1 MKAAM
6 IGTIGLAGIAAMG
19 AYAASGVNSGSSG
32 SVRHERIVNQP
43 PEVVFNALAY
53 EASTFRG
60 RTGRTF
66 SRGPDGQSWPITY
79 RFDAR
84 PNEYVSLVSVAN
96 NTEIA
101 DLTFSI
107 APAEGGKTR
116 LTADIDLDGGPL
128 NIKPNFTLLKAAS
141 AKALDQTVA
150 SIENGMNPSLYGWDY
165 GSAMG
170 EAERRESVQ
179 RGIHPED
186 PTRAVIVQRRER
198 EAKMRAAARPMVDVS
213 KRAYRQRDGY

>member
-1 MKAAM
+1 MKTAM
-6 IGTIGLAGIAAMG
+6 IGMVGIVAAG
-19 AYAASGVNSGSSG
+19 AYATSGGSSGNSG

-66 SRGPDGQSWPITY
+66 SQRPDGKSWPITY

-96 NTEIA
+96 NTEIS
-101 DLTFSI
+101 DVSFSI
-107 APAEGGKTR
+107 APAEGGRTK
-116 LTADIDLDGGPL
+116 LTADIDLDGAPV
-128 NIKPNFTLLKAAS
+128 NIKPNLALFKAAS
-141 AKALDQTVA
+141 AKALDLTVA
-150 SIENGMNPSLYGWDY
+150 SIENGMNPSLHGWDY
-165 GSAMG
+165 GNAMG
-170 EAERRESVQ
+170 EAERRETVQ

-186 PTRAVIVQRRER
+186 PTRAVMVQRRER
-198 EAKMRAAARPMVDVS
+198 EEKMRAAAKPMVDVG
-213 KRAYRQRDGY
+213 KHGHRYRHGY

>member
-6 IGTIGLAGIAAMG
+6 ISLVGIAAMG

-96 NTEIA
+96 NTEIS
-101 DLTFSI
+101 DVTFSI
-107 APAEGGKTR
+107 SPAEGGKTK
-116 LTADIDLDGGPL
+116 LTADIDLDGAPV
-128 NIKPNFTLLKAAS
+128 NIKPNFALFKAAS
-141 AKALDQTVA
+141 AKALDLTVA
-150 SIENGMNPSLYGWDY
+150 SIENGMSPSLQGWDY

-170 EAERRESVQ
+170 EAERRETVQ

-186 PTRAVIVQRRER
+186 PTRAVMVQRRER
-198 EAKMRAAARPMVDVS
+198 EEKMRAAAKPMVDVG
-213 KRAYRQRDGY
+213 KHGHRYRHGY

>member
-1 MKAAM
+1 MKTAM
-6 IGTIGLAGIAAMG
+6 LGMVGIAAAG
-19 AYAASGVNSGSSG
+19 VYATSGGNSG

-53 EASTFRG
+53 EASSFRG

-66 SRGPDGQSWPITY
+66 SRGQDGQSWPITY
-79 RFDAR
+79 RFDAK

-101 DLTFSI
+101 DVTFSI
-107 APAEGGKTR
+107 APADGGKTR
-116 LTADIDLDGGPL
+116 LTADIDLDGAPV
-128 NIKPNFTLLKAAS
+128 NIKPNFALFKAAS
-141 AKALDQTVA
+141 AKALDVTVA
-150 SIENGMNPSLYGWDY
+150 SIENGMSPSLQGWDY

-186 PTRAVIVQRRER
+186 PTRAVMVQRRER
-198 EAKMRAAARPMVDVS
+198 EEKMRAAAKPMVDVG
-213 KRAYRQRDGY
+213 KHGHRYRHGY